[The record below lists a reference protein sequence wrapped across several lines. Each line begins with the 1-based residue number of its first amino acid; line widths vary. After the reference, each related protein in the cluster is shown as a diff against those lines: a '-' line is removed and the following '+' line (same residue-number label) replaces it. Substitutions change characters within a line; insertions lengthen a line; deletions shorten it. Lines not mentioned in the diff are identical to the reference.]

1 MQISE
6 KWSFDKQAIVSN
18 IIHFS
23 KVFVGQCQSDRIT
36 VSAGHLAYVS
46 LLSLVPF
53 IMVFFTILSAFPAFA
68 EVRGELETL
77 VFESFLPSTSGQV
90 QAYMTDFV
98 DNASGMGGIGVL
110 SLVVVAL
117 MLISNIDK
125 TLNRIWDSPGSR
137 PIIFT
142 FAIYWMVLTLGP
154 LLMGASVVVSSY
166 LVGLANYA
174 EEYSAGLTT
183 ALLKIV
189 PYATSVCAFFLVYM
203 LVPTK
208 RIEAKHALAGAA
220 VAAILFELS
229 KKGFAFYVTNFPSYQ
244 VIYGALAVIPILFV
258 WVYLSWVVVLVG
270 AEFTRSL
277 EIYTHDEPEDAF
289 TDDPDEE
296 TERDFKEQSKEGAEP
311 SS

>member
-1 MQISE
+1 MEFSKDWSE
-6 KWSFDKQAIVSN
+6 KCKVVFFTAKSF
-18 IIHFS
+18 IHIFIN
-23 KVFVGQCQSDRIT
+23 QCKEDRIT

-68 EVRGELETL
+68 EVRGELEDL
-77 VFESFLPSTSGQV
+77 VFDSFLPSTSGQV
-90 QAYMTDFV
+90 QTYMADFV
-98 DNASGMGGIGVL
+98 DNASGMGGVGVL
-110 SLVVVAL
+110 SLIVVAL
-117 MLISNIDK
+117 LLISNIDK
-125 TLNRIWDSPGSR
+125 TLNRIWDSTSVR

-154 LLMGASVVVSSY
+154 LLMGASVIVSSY
-166 LVGLANYA
+166 LVGLAAFA
-174 EEYSAGLTT
+174 EEYSPGLTT
-183 ALLKIV
+183 FFLKLV
-189 PYATSVCAFFLVYM
+189 PYATSICAFFIIYM

-208 RIEAKHALAGAA
+208 RIEAKHALAGAC

-258 WVYLSWVVVLVG
+258 WVYLSWIVVLVG

-277 EIYTHDEPEDAF
+277 EIYTNDEPGDAF
-289 TDDPDEE
+289 TEDTEDEV
-296 TERDFKEQSKEGAEP
+296 EQS
-311 SS
+311 SSS

>member
-1 MQISE
+1 MEFYQD
-6 KWSFDKQAIVSN
+6 WSAKIKQLLDTTKSFAKLFI
-18 IIHFS
+18 
-23 KVFVGQCQSDRIT
+23 KQCQSDRIT

-68 EVRGELETL
+68 EVRGDLENL

-90 QAYMTDFV
+90 QTYMADFV
-98 DNASGMGGIGVL
+98 DNASGMGGIGIL
-110 SLVVVAL
+110 SLVIVAL

-125 TLNRIWDSPGSR
+125 TLNRIWDSKSVR

-154 LLMGASVVVSSY
+154 LLMGASVIVSSY
-166 LVGLANYA
+166 LIGLAAFA
-174 EEYSAGLTT
+174 EEYSPGLTT
-183 ALLKIV
+183 FFLKMV
-189 PYATSVCAFFLVYM
+189 PYATSVCAFFIVYM

-208 RIEAKHALAGAA
+208 RIEAKHAFSGAC

-258 WVYLSWVVVLVG
+258 WVYLSWIVVLIG
-270 AEFTRSL
+270 AEFTRAL
-277 EIYTHDEPEDAF
+277 EIFTHDESEEAF
-289 TDDPDEE
+289 TEGEEE
-296 TERDFKEQSKEGAEP
+296 T
-311 SS
+311 SSSS